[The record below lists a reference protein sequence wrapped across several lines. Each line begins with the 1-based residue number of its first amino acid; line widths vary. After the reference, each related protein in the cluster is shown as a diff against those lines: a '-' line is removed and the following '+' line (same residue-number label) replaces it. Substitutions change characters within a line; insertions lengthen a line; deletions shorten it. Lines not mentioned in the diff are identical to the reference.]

1 MVSSLSRCG
10 RPCRNQRK
18 KKALLATQGKLSVL
32 EQANRKLLEEHQAE
46 KHESFEVAEFLRK
59 EIVKKNE
66 RILMLEAQ
74 VEEQEREFQEEKE
87 EMKQANLRQMEKA
100 KQQFKNQEFELHK
113 QMQGLTSE
121 LRSVKQFKDRKKQV
135 ELEMNLLKEENAST
149 KKQQENQL
157 LELERKY
164 VDQNTKLKKDYEQ
177 RLEELKRS
185 AEENIDERL
194 DASVKR
200 ILQQNKRMAEELRLH
215 VQQTDELQ
223 RQRDSLEEEKIDL
236 SRELEIKTEIEQE
249 FALRGSQQQRQI
261 KKANEKIVSLERT
274 LAQVFEQFNKQRGA
288 SEQQSKQD
296 TQALRAEIVSLKRA
310 LALKTRE
317 LKHIRKLSQA
327 VLTQRSDVE
336 AFLISSMEMARREA
350 LDEGKNGTL
359 PPIFAKGGG
368 TGSRR
373 ESGSGPAGPGVDL
386 GRFQIEDLSWE
397 DREKVLRSLFAK
409 INNQTQ
415 QTYLSTLPQHSLTL
429 QTNRG
434 AADDSLWGT
443 AKSEGGQAPLA

>member
-1 MVSSLSRCG
+1 MVSSLSRGG
-10 RPCRNQRK
+10 RPRRNQRK

-32 EQANRKLLEEHQAE
+32 EQANRKLLEEHEAE

-135 ELEMNLLKEENAST
+135 ELEMNLLKEENTST

-296 TQALRAEIVSLKRA
+296 TQALRAEIGSLKRA

-336 AFLISSMEMARREA
+336 AFLISSLEIARREA
-350 LDEGKNGTL
+350 LDEGKSGTL

-368 TGSRR
+368 AGSRR
-373 ESGSGPAGPGVDL
+373 GSGSGPAGPGGDL

-415 QTYLSTLPQHSLTL
+415 QTYLSTLPQHSFTL

>member
-1 MVSSLSRCG
+1 M
-10 RPCRNQRK
+10 
-18 KKALLATQGKLSVL
+18 
-32 EQANRKLLEEHQAE
+32 
-46 KHESFEVAEFLRK
+46 AEFLRK

-135 ELEMNLLKEENAST
+135 ELEMNLLKEENTST

-310 LALKTRE
+310 LALKTRD

-350 LDEGKNGTL
+350 LDEGKTGTL

-373 ESGSGPAGPGVDL
+373 ESGSGPAGPGADL

>member
-1 MVSSLSRCG
+1 MLRAP
-10 RPCRNQRK
+10 RRNQRK
-18 KKALLATQGKLSVL
+18 KKALIATQDKLNVL
-32 EQANRKLLEEHQAE
+32 EKANRKLREEHETE
-46 KHESFEVAEFLRK
+46 KHENFEVAEFLRK

-66 RILMLEAQ
+66 RILHLEAQ
-74 VEEQEREFQEEKE
+74 VEEQEQVFQEEKE
-87 EMKQANLRQMEKA
+87 ELKQASMRQMEKA

-135 ELEMNLLKEENAST
+135 ELEMNLLKEENAAT
-149 KKQQENQL
+149 KKQQEHQL
-157 LELERKY
+157 QELERKY

-274 LAQVFEQFNKQRGA
+274 LAQVFEQFNKQR
-288 SEQQSKQD
+288 SSNEQQSKQN
-296 TQALRAEIVSLKRA
+296 THALRTEIGCLKRS

-317 LKHIRKLSQA
+317 LKNIRKLSQA

-336 AFLISSMEMARREA
+336 AFLISSLEMARREA
-350 LDEGKNGTL
+350 VEEGQTGTL
-359 PPIFAKGGG
+359 PPIFARGGAG
-368 TGSRR
+368 GSLRR
-373 ESGSGPAGPGVDL
+373 ESGNGSAAGGERDL
-386 GRFQIEDLSWE
+386 GRFQIEELSWE

-415 QTYLSTLPQHSLTL
+415 QTYLSTLPQHSFKL

-443 AKSEGGQAPLA
+443 AKSEGGHAPLA